1 MAQPPETL
9 QQRRNRY
16 LSLAEK
22 SEAFARRSTTPAVRD
37 AYLKLAKSWKEMAAD
52 IAEENA

>member
-52 IAEENA
+52 IPEENA